1 MMRPKQ
7 HQLNHHYKRI
17 ASCIAL
23 GVAVFAG
30 HSLAQAPTASN
41 RPTLSNATVGKARA
55 TLVAEGLESPWAMAW
70 LPPVVGGAT
79 PRVLVTERAGRMRII
94 TMDGKV
100 GEPLKGV
107 PKVHAVNQGGLL
119 DVVLS
124 PQFASNRTIFF
135 SYAEPSSEGARTVV
149 ARAELADDGLQN
161 VTVIFGQKDRVNG
174 GHHFGSRIA
183 FANDGTL
190 FVTTGER
197 YSEKARAQS
206 LDSHLGKFIHIT
218 ANGEI
223 PPDNPYAK
231 TSSGLKEI
239 WSYGHRNLQ
248 GAAINPTTG
257 ALWTHEHGPRGGDE
271 LNIARAGK
279 NYGWPVIGYGIDYS
293 GAKLHDSA
301 TKDGMEQPIH
311 YWVPSIAPSGMA
323 FYTSAKFPEWKN
335 SLFIGALAGQHLA
348 RLTINDDR
356 VVAEEKLL
364 TDLGQRIRDVRQG
377 PDGFIY
383 VLTDERNG
391 KLLRVAPN

>member
-1 MMRPKQ
+1 MRSKINP
-7 HQLNHHYKRI
+7 LKRI
-17 ASCIAL
+17 VPCVAL
-23 GVAVFAG
+23 CLAAFADQ
-30 HSLAQAPTASN
+30 STAQPPTVGN
-41 RPTLSNATVGKARA
+41 RPTLSNATLGQARA
-55 TLVAEGLESPWAMAW
+55 TLVAEGLESSWAMAW
-70 LPPVVGGAT
+70 LPPVAGSTTA
-79 PRVLVTERAGRMRII
+79 RVLVTERAGRMRIVA
-94 TMDGKV
+94 MDGKV

-135 SYAEPSSEGARTVV
+135 SYAEPSNEGARTVV
-149 ARAELADDGLQN
+149 ARAEMGDVGLQN
-161 VTVIFGQKDRVNG
+161 VTVIFGQTDRVSG

-190 FVTTGER
+190 FITTGER
-197 YSEKARAQS
+197 YSEKAKAQS
-206 LDSHLGKFIHIT
+206 LNSHLGKVIHIT
-218 ANGEI
+218 ANGDI
-223 PPDNPYAK
+223 PADNPYAK
-231 TSSGLKEI
+231 TANGLKEI
-239 WSYGHRNLQ
+239 WSFGHRNLQ
-248 GAAINPTTG
+248 GAAINPATG
-257 ALWTHEHGPRGGDE
+257 ALWTHEHGARGGDE
-271 LNIARAGK
+271 LNIPRAGK

-293 GAKLHDSA
+293 GAKLHDST

-323 FYTSAKFPEWKN
+323 FYTSTKFLEWKN
-335 SLFIGALAGQHLA
+335 SLFIGALAGLHLA
-348 RLTINDDR
+348 RLTLNGDR

-391 KLLRVAPN
+391 KLLRIAPN

>member
-1 MMRPKQ
+1 MHSKLL
-7 HQLNHHYKRI
+7 HFKRLVP
-17 ASCIAL
+17 CIAL
-23 GVAVFAG
+23 GFAVFAE
-30 HSLAQAPTASN
+30 HSVAQTANPSS
-41 RPTLSNATVGKARA
+41 RPTLSNATIGKAHA

-70 LPPVVGGAT
+70 LPPIAGSAAL
-79 PRVLVTERAGRMRII
+79 RVLVTERAGRMRIV

-149 ARAELADDGLQN
+149 ARAELGDDGLQN
-161 VTVIFGQKDRVNG
+161 LKVIFGQKDRVAG

-183 FANDGTL
+183 IANDGTL

-197 YSEKARAQS
+197 YSEKAKAQS
-206 LDSHLGKFIHIT
+206 LESHLGKVIHIT
-218 ANGEI
+218 ANGEM
-223 PPDNPYAK
+223 PTDNPYVK
-231 TSSGLKEI
+231 TSNGLKEI
-239 WSYGHRNLQ
+239 WSYGHRNMQ

-257 ALWTHEHGPRGGDE
+257 ALWTHEHGPQGGDE
-271 LNIARAGK
+271 LNIPRAGK

-301 TKDGMEQPIH
+301 TKEGMEPPIH

-323 FYTSAKFPEWKN
+323 FYTSGQFPAWKN
-335 SLFIGALAGQHLA
+335 SLFVGALAGQHLA
-348 RLTINDDR
+348 RLTLHGDR

-391 KLLRVAPN
+391 KLFRIAPH

>member
-1 MMRPKQ
+1 MRSKFHTLLRLVPCVALCLVAFAEHSIAQ
-7 HQLNHHYKRI
+7 TPI
-17 ASCIAL
+17 AS
-23 GVAVFAG
+23 
-30 HSLAQAPTASN
+30 HRPTAS
-41 RPTLSNATVGKARA
+41 SATVGKASV
-55 TLVAEGLESPWAMAW
+55 TLIAQGLESPWAMAW
-70 LPPVVGGAT
+70 LPPIAGSSE
-79 PRVLVTERAGRMRII
+79 PRVLVTERAGRMRIV
-94 TMDGKV
+94 TMNGNV

-119 DVVLS
+119 DVVVS

-149 ARAELADDGLQN
+149 ARAELRDEGLQH
-161 VTVIFGQKDRVNG
+161 VTVIFGQKDRVSG

-183 FANDGTL
+183 IANDGTL
-190 FVTTGER
+190 FITTGDR
-197 YSEKARAQS
+197 YSEKAKAQS
-206 LDSHLGKFIHIT
+206 LDSHLGKVIHIT
-218 ANGEI
+218 ASGEI
-223 PPDNPYAK
+223 PADNPYAK
-231 TSSGLKEI
+231 TSGGLKEI

-248 GAAINPTTG
+248 GAAINPATG
-257 ALWTHEHGPRGGDE
+257 ALWTHEHGARGGDE
-271 LNIARAGK
+271 LNIPRAGK

-301 TKDGMEQPIH
+301 TKEGMEQPVH

-323 FYTSAKFPEWKN
+323 FYTSTQHPAWKN

-348 RLTINDDR
+348 RLTLNGDR

-383 VLTDERNG
+383 VLTDDRNG
-391 KLLRVAPN
+391 KLLRVTPN